1 MLTPRLTRPSTT
13 HPGTIWVQIII
24 FKDILGVGQF
34 RNEVGGA
41 VVGPRVL
48 FEALGCPQGQVK
60 KSPRGLLTL
69 QVSWVHE
76 LSSPLSPWSQ
86 SLRDAWIGV
95 CPHKVPSP
103 IRASV
108 TGSDLGSSQ
117 LSS

>member
-1 MLTPRLTRPSTT
+1 MLGPGCCLKPWGVLDGCSTEC
-13 HPGTIWVQIII
+13 G
-24 FKDILGVGQF
+24 LY
-34 RNEVGGA
+34 
-41 VVGPRVL
+41 
-48 FEALGCPQGQVK
+48 PQGQVK

-76 LSSPLSPWSQ
+76 LSSPLSPRLSQ
-86 SLRDAWIGV
+86 GKTAVNTLRDAWIGA